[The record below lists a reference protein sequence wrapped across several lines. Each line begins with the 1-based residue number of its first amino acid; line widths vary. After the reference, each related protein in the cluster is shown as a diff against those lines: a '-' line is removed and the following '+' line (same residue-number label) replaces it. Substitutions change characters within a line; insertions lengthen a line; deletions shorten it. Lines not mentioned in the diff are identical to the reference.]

1 MPMRLFLSLL
11 AISFFQL
18 TFAQKD
24 SVAQKTESDT
34 VLASVKSID
43 SVRLK
48 KKRDSVKTLSIKDY
62 KIISLSRDTTYFDTT
77 QSIKKEYK
85 FNFLREDDF
94 ELMPFANMGRPYNN
108 LGRNFVSRDF
118 FPNIGARARHFNYME
133 VYDIDYYHV
142 PTPITDLMF
151 KTTFEQ
157 GQMLDALLTF
167 NTSEQLNLS
176 VAYKGFRSLGKYRFE
191 QVESGNFRT
200 TFNYRTKNERY
211 QAKGHITAQDLESEE
226 NGGIANREQFENGE
240 DEFLDRSRIDVAYEN
255 ANNRVLGKRYF
266 LDHEFKLFSVKRDS
280 LKKRATN
287 LAIGHQFNYETRFYQ
302 FQQDD
307 DNLAFGTQP
316 FEEPID
322 DRARLKTMFN
332 QLSAK
337 FTNKTFGALTGNIAL
352 YDYDYFFNS
361 ILINEDG
368 TTIQNSLEGNE
379 ITLGGDYSNQI
390 GRLNLKGSFNYTL
403 SGELSGNRFDASVN
417 YLLNEDNVL
426 FASIHSISRLPNFNF
441 LLYQSDY
448 RNFNWQ
454 NDYEKQNTQNLNVGF
469 DSKAFGKLSVEYS
482 IIDNYAYFGLDEGAV
497 AAAEAALNE
506 GETIDARLTS
516 FVVPN
521 QASESINYLK
531 VKYEKEFKWRRWAL
545 NNTIM
550 YQNVGQDAQ
559 ILNVPELV
567 TRNSLYY
574 SKDVFKKA
582 MFLQTGVTFKYFTS
596 YNMDAYNPLLGEF
609 YIQNREEFG
618 GYPLLDFFI
627 NAKVRQTRIF
637 LKAEHFN
644 TIWSKEYNYYSAP
657 NYPYRDFVIR
667 FGLVWNFFS

>member
-1 MPMRLFLSLL
+1 MRLFLSLL